1 MNKLKPGYY
10 VDIYDVLIIV
20 YGYTWEFYFNSESKW
35 SGEIAVSKFTN
46 QLYDE
51 CKWEF
56 ISEL

>member
-1 MNKLKPGYY
+1 MKPGYY

-20 YGYTWEFYFNSESKW
+20 YGDTWEFYFNYESKW

-46 QLYDE
+46 QLYHE

-56 ISEL
+56 IQKL